1 VRRRFKAYVQQA
13 QKERDR
19 RSAAQVLK
27 KLVQFNALV
36 VTPIVEKAKGT
47 EAAKKEL
54 AELLAEAAEKVR
66 RHCCCCCKW
75 YCIS

>member
-1 VRRRFKAYVQQA
+1 M
-13 QKERDR
+13 
-19 RSAAQVLK
+19 
-27 KLVQFNALV
+27 QFNALV

-66 RHCCCCCKW
+66 PRACCCCC
-75 YCIS
+75 CIMHTDLLEPTRQQRQMCQRVHEVVLLAGLAVC